1 MLNLTGKKVVG
12 MFYEKEWQ
20 IKNQKEFKFQK
31 VIKTKGDKL
40 YIKRKDFDHSFNNW
54 IDKNNVF
61 HNFPKYIVLIF
72 QNQNLLGKNV
82 KVGLDLF
89 NYATKAN
96 FWYIGTSK
104 FAE

>member
-20 IKNQKEFKFQK
+20 IKNQKEFKVQK

-89 NYATKAN
+89 NYATNAN
-96 FWYIGTSK
+96 F
-104 FAE
+104 